1 MLSKKSIKA
10 LESYFVGRTKLLL
23 FLIVLFGLVLRLIFF
38 SGVGTSDDLAYSK
51 FAYNIHKGIDPSS
64 IISSAIL
71 SARIG
76 ILYPT
81 SFSYKLFGVNDFSS
95 ILFVLLT
102 AIGNIILAYFFGRL
116 FCNEKTGIMAA
127 FLMSI
132 FPLEV
137 VYSTK
142 LLTDLPSSF
151 FMALGVYIF
160 FYSEKN
166 NGHRTYYFLSGV
178 FIGVGY
184 LLRESAALIAL
195 FFLIYIIFTR
205 KIKTDYFIVSA
216 GFIAMFA
223 LEFFIY
229 YQLIGDPLF
238 RFTSVQNDILEAYKT
253 FNYFGRLSFPQ
264 GLFHYPYVI
273 LTNSLISY
281 FYVLIFIAIA
291 YFLVAKERKAYLL
304 IFWFVSL
311 LLYLSFGSVSFT
323 NYLPFRAD
331 PRYLSVITIPG
342 IVLLALF
349 LTEKNKLIRKI
360 VMPLSLVILLLASVA
375 SAHTHRG
382 NDAVKNLR
390 ALDPYLK
397 DLKKIIYI
405 DDRSK
410 LVLEYISGY
419 NVGINITKYPDNFN
433 NISDAYIIVNKAMVR
448 RLREANKNTKLPV
461 EIDKPPKIWKI
472 VKEVG
477 KIDGDNAIV
486 YYAP

>member
-1 MLSKKSIKA
+1 MLSKKG
-10 LESYFVGRTKLLL
+10 LGNYFIVRTKLLL
-23 FLIVLFGLVLRLIFF
+23 FLIVLFGLVLRMIFF

-51 FAYNIHKGIDPSS
+51 HAYYIHKGIDPSS
-64 IISSAIL
+64 GAIL
-71 SARIG
+71 SARVG
-76 ILYPT
+76 IFYPT
-81 SFSYKLFGVNDFSS
+81 AFSYKVFGVNDFSS
-95 ILFVLLT
+95 VLFVLLT
-102 AIGNIILAYFFGRL
+102 AIGNIILAYFFGKL
-116 FCNEKTGIMAA
+116 FHSEKTGLMAA

-151 FMALGVYIF
+151 FMALGMYLF

-166 NGHRTYYFLSGV
+166 NGYRIYYFLSGA

-195 FFLIYIIFTR
+195 FFLVYIIFSR
-205 KIKTDYFIVSA
+205 QIKINYFIVSA
-216 GFIAMFA
+216 GFLAIFA

-238 RFTSVQNDILEAYKT
+238 RFTSVQGDLLEEYKT
-253 FNYFGRLSFPQ
+253 FNYFGRLSFPK

-281 FYVLIFIAIA
+281 FYALIFISIA
-291 YFLVAKERKAYLL
+291 YFLVAKKKETHLL
-304 IFWFVSL
+304 IFWFISL
-311 LLYLSFGSVSFT
+311 LLYLSFGSASFSH
-323 NYLPFRAD
+323 YLPFRAD
-331 PRYLSVITIPG
+331 PRYLSVITMPG

-349 LTEKNKLIRKI
+349 LTRKNKLIRKI
-360 VMPLSLVILLLASVA
+360 ILPLSLVILLLTSIAS
-375 SAHTHRG
+375 SYMHRG
-382 NDAVKNLR
+382 NDAVENLR
-390 ALDPYLK
+390 ALYPYIK
-397 DLKKIIYI
+397 DLKKTMYI

-410 LVLEYISGY
+410 LVLEYLSGY
-419 NVGINITKYPDNFN
+419 KNGINITKYPDNLN
-433 NISDAYIIVNKAMVR
+433 NISNAYVIINKAMIR

-461 EIDKPPKIWKI
+461 EIDNPPKRWGIVMEIGKTDTEKI
-472 VKEVG
+472 
-477 KIDGDNAIV
+477 IL

>member
-1 MLSKKSIKA
+1 MLSKKYRKA
-10 LESYFVGRTKLLL
+10 LENYMSRTKLLL
-23 FLIVLFGLVLRLIFF
+23 LLIVLFGLVLRVVFF

-51 FAYNIHKGIDPSS
+51 YAFNINQGIDPGS
-64 IISSAIL
+64 IIPSAIL
-71 SARIG
+71 SARVS

-81 SFSYKLFGVNDFSS
+81 AFSYKVFGVNDFSS
-95 ILFVLLT
+95 ILFILLT
-102 AIGNIILAYFFGRL
+102 AIGNIILAYFFGKL
-116 FCNEKTGIMAA
+116 FYNEKTGLMAA

-137 VYSTK
+137 VHSTK

-160 FYSEKN
+160 LYSEKN
-166 NGHRTYYFLSGV
+166 NGHRAYYFLSGV

-205 KIKTDYFIVSA
+205 QIKTDYFIVSA
-216 GFIAMFA
+216 GFLAMFA

-238 RFTSVQNDILEAYKT
+238 RFTSVQNDLLEAYKT
-253 FNYFGRLSFPQ
+253 FNYFGRLTFPQ
-264 GLFHYPYVI
+264 SLFHYPYVI

-281 FYVLIFIAIA
+281 FYVLFFISIA
-291 YFLVAKERKAYLL
+291 YFLVGKKKETYLL

-331 PRYLSVITIPG
+331 PRYLSVITMPG

-349 LTEKNKLIRKI
+349 LTGKNKLVRKI
-360 VMPLSLVILLLASVA
+360 VMPLSLVVLLFTSVA
-375 SAHTHRG
+375 SSYIHRG
-382 NDAVKNLR
+382 NDAVENLR
-390 ALDPYLK
+390 ALYPYIK
-397 DLKKIIYI
+397 DSKKIMYI

-410 LVLEYISGY
+410 LVLEYLSGY
-419 NVGINITKYPDNFN
+419 NNEINITKYPDNLN
-433 NISDAYIIVNKAMVR
+433 NISDVYIIVNKAMIR
-448 RLREANKNTKLPV
+448 LLREANKNTKFPV
-461 EIDKPPKIWKI
+461 EIDKPPKRWKI
-472 VKEVG
+472 VMETG